1 MSYADKAARLAAA
14 LAAPGAGNAPSFG
27 LVKRTSNLFRDRDD
41 ARPRVDL
48 SGFDAVIGVDAPAG
62 IVEVEGMAPYE
73 RIADAT
79 LAHGTMPSVVPQ
91 LKSITA
97 GGALAGVGIEATS
110 FRHGLV
116 HDTVAS
122 FDVLTGDG
130 RIVTCTP
137 GNEHRDLFAGFA
149 NSYGTLGYAL
159 RLALRTRPVGRFVE
173 ATHVRHTDAANAF
186 ADLAARCD
194 DPSLDFLDGVV
205 FGQNDIV
212 LSPARFVDAAPW
224 TSDYTYERIYY
235 RSLHER
241 ERDYLATR
249 DYLWRWDTDWFWCS
263 RNLGAQQP
271 LLRRLYGRRRLNS
284 VTYQRIMRWNSRV
297 GLTRALARL
306 RGRHPESVIQ
316 DVDIPVGAAA
326 GFLAFLHR
334 DVGILP
340 IWICPIRAPGGAP
353 RATLYPLEPGRLY
366 VNFGFWDVV
375 ESREARPPGAVNR
388 RIERE
393 VERLGGL
400 KSLYSASYY
409 AEEDFWR
416 IFDREAYAALKRRY
430 DPQGRLPNLY
440 EKCVHPGP
448 ARPSGR
454 A

>member
-1 MSYADKAARLAAA
+1 VNHADKAARLSAA
-14 LAAPGAGNAPSFG
+14 LAAAPAERGAAFG
-27 LVKRTSNLFRDRDD
+27 LAKRTSNLFRDRER

-48 SGFDAVIGVDAPAG
+48 SGFDEVIAVDAADG
-62 IVEVEGMAPYE
+62 TVEVEGMAPYE

-79 LAHGTMPSVVPQ
+79 LAEGTMPLVVPQ

-130 RIVTCTP
+130 RIVTCAP
-137 GNEHRDLFAGFA
+137 DNDHRDLYAGFA

-159 RLALRTRPVGRFVE
+159 RLSLRTRPVRRYVE
-173 ATHVRHTDAANAF
+173 VSHARHATPAAAF
-186 ADLAARCD
+186 DDLAARCD
-194 DPSLDFLDGVV
+194 DPHADFLDGVV
-205 FGQNDIV
+205 FGRDDIV
-212 LSPARFVDAAPW
+212 VSSARFVDSAPW
-224 TSDYTYERIYY
+224 TSDYTFERIYY
-235 RSLHER
+235 LSLRER

-263 RNLGAQQP
+263 RNVGAQQP

-284 VTYQRIMRWNSRV
+284 VTYQTIMRWNSRV
-297 GLTRALARL
+297 GVTRALALL
-306 RGRHPESVIQ
+306 RGRRQESVIQ
-316 DVDIPVGAAA
+316 DVDIPIGEAEA
-326 GFLAFLHR
+326 FLAFLHR

-340 IWICPIRAPGGAP
+340 VWICPIRAPHDAP

-375 ESREARPPGAVNR
+375 ESREARPPGEVNR
-388 RIERE
+388 RVERE
-393 VERLGGL
+393 VELRGGL

-409 AEEDFWR
+409 PEDAFWR
-416 IFDREAYAALKRRY
+416 IFDRDAYVALKRRY
-430 DPQGRLPNLY
+430 DPDGRLPDLY
-440 EKCVHPGP
+440 DKCV
-448 ARPSGR
+448 RGR
-454 A
+454 ATAASRTA